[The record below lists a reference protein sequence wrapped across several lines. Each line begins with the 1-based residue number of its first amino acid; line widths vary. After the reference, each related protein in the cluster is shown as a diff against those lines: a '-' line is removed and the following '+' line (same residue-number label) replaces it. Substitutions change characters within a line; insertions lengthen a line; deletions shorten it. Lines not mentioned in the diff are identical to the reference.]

1 MLWEVTAQ
9 APVGP
14 RTALS
19 GAQQLLGL
27 PAGAGGAVLF
37 HRLPPPTPRRW
48 RGPSFKKAGPGG
60 SPASH
65 ENQRPSG

>member
-14 RTALS
+14 RKALS

-37 HRLPPPTPRRW
+37 HRLPSPTPRRW